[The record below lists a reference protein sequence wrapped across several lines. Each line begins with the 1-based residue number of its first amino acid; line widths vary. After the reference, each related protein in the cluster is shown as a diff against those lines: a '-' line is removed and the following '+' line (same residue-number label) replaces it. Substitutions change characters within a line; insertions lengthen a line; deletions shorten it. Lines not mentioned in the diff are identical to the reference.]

1 MTSHVRRVG
10 IITSGGDSPGFNP
23 FVRAVVRMAA
33 HYGWEVLGIQRGY
46 AGLISGDMVPLDSRS
61 VSGVIGMGGTFLG
74 SSRSDAFATPRG
86 LREALRNL
94 NEVGIDAL
102 AIIGGDGT
110 MRGALALQE
119 AGMPV
124 IGAPGTIENDVCG
137 TDVSIGVDTA
147 LNTALDAMDRIR
159 DTASSHQQVFIVEMM
174 GEKSGYLALMAGIA
188 GGAEMVCIPEEPF
201 GLDDVT
207 REVGDAYIRGKK
219 HCIITTAEGARPHAR
234 EIADHLRAHEGET
247 GFGARLSILGHIQR
261 GGSPSAYDRF
271 LGTRL
276 GAAAVERL
284 SAGESG
290 LMVGIL
296 DNAIIATPLS
306 EVAECTR
313 HIDESY
319 LNLAKVLAR

>member
-1 MTSHVRRVG
+1 MVTRVRRVG
-10 IITSGGDSPGFNP
+10 IVTSGGDSPGFNP
-23 FVRAVVRMAA
+23 FVRAVVRMAL
-33 HYGWEVLGIQRGY
+33 HHGWEPWGVQRGY
-46 AGLISGDMVPLDSRS
+46 AGLIAGDIEPLTSRS

-74 SSRSDAFATPRG
+74 SSRSEAFATPRG
-86 LREALRNL
+86 LRDALRNL
-94 NEVGIDAL
+94 NEASIDAL

-110 MRGALALQE
+110 MRGARDLQE

-159 DTASSHQQVFIVEMM
+159 DTASSHEQVFIIEMM

-201 GLDDVT
+201 TLDDVT
-207 REVGDAYIRGKK
+207 REVADAYIRGKK
-219 HCIITTAEGARPHAR
+219 HCIITVAEGARPNAR
-234 EIADHLRAHEGET
+234 EIADHLRLHEAET

-271 LGTRL
+271 LATRL
-276 GAAAVERL
+276 GAAAIERL
-284 SAGESG
+284 LEGESG

-296 DNAIIATPLS
+296 ENEVVATPLA

-313 HIDESY
+313 HADEAY
-319 LNLAKVLAR
+319 LAMAKVLAR